1 MAIKA
6 SIRNF
11 NDIKNVMNANMSNI
25 DTVNVS
31 MKLNHISKMLEDSV
45 LKFTE
50 RYLIV
55 TTELEEMKREFI
67 SNSSLINEYLTLTK
81 KEIRFDNFNQYFPG
95 KPNLNVPYC
104 PGYEQKCLM
113 RSASKNLNRQHS
125 SKTKNNSLATTNS
138 KKISNVMMNSSCSN
152 FNKNS
157 VSPDSKKLKSK
168 HINKEDS
175 KSNLNSN
182 NVTEGQKTPLKTRY
196 QNPIIG
202 NSNNNNNNNVNSNAY
217 SNNNTNNNN
226 NSNSNTNTN
235 SVNVPT
241 KTKLTRKILHDS
253 NLIVSSN
260 LHKQAFIKKTSSMST
275 TDKQAYHNKVVSYLK
290 NPKTKALYILI
301 NKTNLLSFQE
311 QITTIYLNKEQL
323 SLNLPSNILNEK
335 LSQLTNIITKHE
347 LNEKPL
353 TTSEKELVEK
363 LTAFPSSHSEKGLNV
378 LSKERE
384 NELINNN
391 TQVENEL
398 TKMIFTCLNKQ
409 NEIEGYA
416 TNANAYNY
424 LFRYYGVNSIKSL
437 LRDVVYKNVYCE
449 LKCDNVNDVIDVIEG
464 NKDFMAEILTNGT
477 NKNFSYV
484 ANALQDI
491 CEFLTEAKEYLNN
504 KNNNSNV
511 KSEVKR
517 INKLKYYYRVIEDVK
532 ELL

>member
-11 NDIKNVMNANMSNI
+11 NDIKNVMNANASNI

-95 KPNLNVPYC
+95 KPNLNVPFC

-113 RSASKNLNRQHS
+113 RSASKNFNRQHS
-125 SKTKNNSLATTNS
+125 SKTKNNSLATTS
-138 KKISNVMMNSSCSN
+138 KKISNVMSSSSTN

-157 VSPDSKKLKSK
+157 VSPDSKKLKSNYIK

-182 NVTEGQKTPLKTRY
+182 NVTEGKKTPLKTRH

-202 NSNNNNNNNVNSNAY
+202 NSNNNNNVNLNYGVNNNSNAY
-217 SNNNTNNNN
+217 SNNNTNSNN
-226 NSNSNTNTN
+226 
-235 SVNVPT
+235 VNVPT

-260 LHKQAFIKKTSSMST
+260 LHKQDFIKKTSSMST
-275 TDKQAYHNKVVSYLK
+275 SDKQAYHNKVVSYLK

-301 NKTNLLSFQE
+301 NKTDLLSFQE
-311 QITTIYLNKEQL
+311 QITTVYLNKEQL

-335 LSQLTNIITKHE
+335 LSQLTNLITKHE

-363 LTAFPSSHSEKGLNV
+363 LTSFPSSHSEKGLNV

-391 TQVENEL
+391 SQVENEL
-398 TKMIFTCLNKQ
+398 AKMIFTCLNKQ

-416 TNANAYNY
+416 TNVNAYNY

-437 LRDVVYKNVYCE
+437 LRDVIYKNIYCD

-464 NKDFMAEILTNGT
+464 NKDFMAEILTNGI

-491 CEFLTEAKEYLNN
+491 CEFLTEAKDYLNN
-504 KNNNSNV
+504 KNNNLNV

-532 ELL
+532 EFL

>member
-11 NDIKNVMNANMSNI
+11 NDIKNVMNANASNI

-95 KPNLNVPYC
+95 KPNLNVAFC

-125 SKTKNNSLATTNS
+125 SKTKNNSLVTTS
-138 KKISNVMMNSSCSN
+138 KKISNAMSSSSTN

-157 VSPDSKKLKSK
+157 VSPDSKKLKSNCIK

-182 NVTEGQKTPLKTRY
+182 NVTEGKKTPLKTRH

-202 NSNNNNNNNVNSNAY
+202 NSNNNNNVNLNYGVNNNSNAY
-217 SNNNTNNNN
+217 SNNNTNSNN
-226 NSNSNTNTN
+226 
-235 SVNVPT
+235 VNVPT

-260 LHKQAFIKKTSSMST
+260 LHKQDFIKKTSSMST
-275 TDKQAYHNKVVSYLK
+275 SDKQAYHNKVVSYLK
-290 NPKTKALYILI
+290 NPKSKALYILI
-301 NKTNLLSFQE
+301 NKTDLLSFQE

-335 LSQLTNIITKHE
+335 LSQLTNLITKYE

-353 TTSEKELVEK
+353 TKSEKELVEK
-363 LTAFPSSHSEKGLNV
+363 LTAFPNSHSEKGLNV

-398 TKMIFTCLNKQ
+398 AKMIFTCLNKQ

-437 LRDVVYKNVYCE
+437 LRDVIYKNIYCD

-491 CEFLTEAKEYLNN
+491 CEFLTEAKDYLNN
-504 KNNNSNV
+504 KNNHSNV

>member
-11 NDIKNVMNANMSNI
+11 NDIKSVLNNSSNI

-81 KEIRFDNFNQYFPG
+81 KEIRFDNFNQHFPG
-95 KPNLNVPYC
+95 KPNINVPFC

-125 SKTKNNSLATTNS
+125 SKNKNNSLASTS
-138 KKISNVMMNSSCSN
+138 KKISNAMNSSSVN
-152 FNKNS
+152 LNKNS
-157 VSPDSKKLKSK
+157 VSPDSKKLKS
-168 HINKEDS
+168 NYS

-182 NVTEGQKTPLKTRY
+182 NITTDGKKTPLKTRY
-196 QNPIIG
+196 QNPITG
-202 NSNNNNNNNVNSNAY
+202 NSNNN
-217 SNNNTNNNN
+217 
-226 NSNSNTNTN
+226 TNTN
-235 SVNVPT
+235 SVNVSVNVPT

-260 LHKQAFIKKTSSMST
+260 LHKQDFIKKTTSMST

-311 QITTIYLNKEQL
+311 QITTMYLNKEQL
-323 SLNLPSNILNEK
+323 SLNLPYNILNEK
-335 LSQLTNIITKHE
+335 LSQLTNLITKHE

-391 TQVENEL
+391 THVESEL
-398 TKMIFTCLNKQ
+398 VKMIFTCLNRQ
-409 NEIEGYA
+409 NEIERYA
-416 TNANAYNY
+416 TNAKAYDY
-424 LFRYYGVNSIKSL
+424 LFRYYGVSSIKSL

-449 LKCDNVNDVIDVIEG
+449 LKCDNVNEVIDVIEG
-464 NKDFMAEILTNGT
+464 NKDFMAEILTNGS

-491 CEFLTEAKEYLNN
+491 CEFLIDAKEYLNN

-511 KSEVKR
+511 KSEIKR